1 MKVLFVD
8 IEYDYGIKSR
18 GFNTI
23 GQDGFKASLERLGH
37 EVIPFYYDDYLN
49 NTKPLQDLLLKK
61 ANLVKP
67 DLIFFMIFRDH
78 FTVETLSKLKD
89 KYVTVNWFGDDTW
102 RFDNYTYKY
111 APHFTWCITTD
122 KFSIDKYKRI
132 GVNNV
137 FRSQWAAI
145 NNNDIPKFDGS
156 YKYDVTFVGAKHPY
170 RKWFTNKLRQRGIN
184 IQCFGHGWKN
194 GSLTSEQMN
203 NVFCHSKINLN
214 LSNSNSLNL
223 NYLLSSPV
231 NIAHTI
237 RSKKT
242 MSQIKARN
250 FEIPFFNGFQL
261 SDYAATI
268 EDYFDI
274 GKEIVCYSNLD
285 EAETLIKYY
294 LQNDDERESIKEASH
309 NKSISDHGYINRL
322 EDFFKVLE
330 K

>member
-214 LSNSNSLNL
+214 LSNIFQHSL
-223 NYLLSSPV
+223 
-231 NIAHTI
+231 
-237 RSKKT
+237 
-242 MSQIKARN
+242 KAL
-250 FEIPFFNGFQL
+250 G
-261 SDYAATI
+261 
-268 EDYFDI
+268 
-274 GKEIVCYSNLD
+274 
-285 EAETLIKYY
+285 
-294 LQNDDERESIKEASH
+294 H
-309 NKSISDHGYINRL
+309 
-322 EDFFKVLE
+322 
-330 K
+330 